1 MAARSRLGS
10 RADEGRFRVHYTA
23 APRGLPGRSVK
34 FVWAGAGQATAGK
47 RHGER
52 LWLGSRGPSSVG
64 VAAPVT
70 RFNRAMMFQ
79 PGFEALPRP
88 ELRALQLARLQEM
101 VARQYECVPA
111 YRAKFGAAG
120 VTPDNLRTL
129 DDLARFPLTRKADLR
144 DHYPLGLSCVPREE
158 LRRLHA
164 SSGTTGKPTVVAY
177 DANDLDVFAEVVA
190 RSLYAAGARPGMTFH
205 NAYGY
210 GLFTGGLGTHA
221 GAERLGLCTVPV
233 SGGATERQV
242 GLILDLEPEV
252 IACTPSYAL
261 VLAGEFTRRG
271 IRPEDLSLRYAVLGA
286 EPWTEKTRR
295 EVEARLGVTATNIYG
310 LSEIIGPGVSNED
323 AAEQRGSYLW
333 EDHFYP
339 EIVDAGTGEVLP
351 DGEWGVLV
359 LSSMTRTAMPVL
371 RYWTG
376 DITRLIPEASEP
388 NTTGRTVRRMDQIRG
403 RADDLIILRGVN
415 VYPTQLEAVL
425 VGMGQVSP
433 HYHIVLTRTG
443 TRDDLTLRVETE
455 TESAALR
462 TEIERL
468 VKAQVGVTVRCEL
481 CEPGSLPRSEG
492 GKLRRV
498 TDLRGEG

>member
-1 MAARSRLGS
+1 
-10 RADEGRFRVHYTA
+10 
-23 APRGLPGRSVK
+23 
-34 FVWAGAGQATAGK
+34 
-47 RHGER
+47 
-52 LWLGSRGPSSVG
+52 
-64 VAAPVT
+64 
-70 RFNRAMMFQ
+70 MFQ
-79 PGFEALPRP
+79 PDREALPLA
-88 ELRALQLARLQEM
+88 ELRALQLARLQTM

-111 YRAKFGAAG
+111 YRARFEALGL
-120 VTPDNLRTL
+120 TPDDLRTL
-129 DDLARFPLTRKADLR
+129 GDLARFPLTRKADLR
-144 DHYPLGLSCVPREE
+144 DNYPLGLTAVPRSQ

-177 DANDLDVFAEVVA
+177 DQNDLGVFAEVVA

-210 GLFTGGLGTHA
+210 GLFTGGLGLHG

-233 SGGATERQV
+233 SGGGTERQV
-242 GLILDLEPEV
+242 GLILDLQPEV

-261 VLAGEFTRRG
+261 VLADEFARLGVGPGDTA
-271 IRPEDLSLRYAVLGA
+271 LRSAVLGA

-339 EIVDAGTGEVLP
+339 EIVDPETGEVLP

-359 LSSMTRTAMPVL
+359 LSSMTRTALPVL

-376 DITRLIPEASEP
+376 DITRLIPEP
-388 NTTGRTVRRMDQIRG
+388 NATGRTLRRMDGIRG

-425 VGMGQVSP
+425 LRMGQVSP

-443 TRDDLTLRVETE
+443 TRDDLLLRVESGTE
-455 TESAALR
+455 NAALR
-462 TEIERL
+462 AEIERS
-468 VKAQVGVTVRCEL
+468 VKALVGVTVRCEL
-481 CEPGSLPRSEG
+481 CVPGSLPRSEG
-492 GKLRRV
+492 GKLKRV
-498 TDLRGEG
+498 TDLRVLD

>member
-1 MAARSRLGS
+1 
-10 RADEGRFRVHYTA
+10 
-23 APRGLPGRSVK
+23 
-34 FVWAGAGQATAGK
+34 
-47 RHGER
+47 
-52 LWLGSRGPSSVG
+52 
-64 VAAPVT
+64 
-70 RFNRAMMFQ
+70 MFQ
-79 PGFEALPRP
+79 PGLEALPVP
-88 ELRALQLARLQEM
+88 ELRALQLARLREM
-101 VARQYECVPA
+101 VARQYERVPA

-120 VTPDNLRTL
+120 VTPDDLRTL
-129 DDLARFPLTRKADLR
+129 GDLARFPLTRKADLR
-144 DHYPLGLSCVPREE
+144 DNYPLGLSCVPRGE

-233 SGGATERQV
+233 SGGGTERQV

-261 VLAGEFTRRG
+261 VLAGEFARRG

-295 EVEARLGVTATNIYG
+295 EVEERLGVIATNIYG

-339 EIVDAGTGEVLP
+339 EIVDAGTGEPLP

-376 DITRLIPEASEP
+376 DITRLIPEDREP
-388 NTTGRTVRRMDQIRG
+388 NTTGRTMRRMDQIRG

-443 TRDDLTLRVETE
+443 ARDDLTLQVETE
-455 TESAALR
+455 TESPALR
-462 TEIERL
+462 AEIERL
-468 VKAQVGVTVRCEL
+468 IKAQVGVTVRCEL
-481 CEPGSLPRSEG
+481 CVPGSLPRSEG

-498 TDLRGEG
+498 TDLRGEEG

>member
-1 MAARSRLGS
+1 MFRPDREAMPL
-10 RADEGRFRVHYTA
+10 AD
-23 APRGLPGRSVK
+23 
-34 FVWAGAGQATAGK
+34 
-47 RHGER
+47 
-52 LWLGSRGPSSVG
+52 
-64 VAAPVT
+64 
-70 RFNRAMMFQ
+70 
-79 PGFEALPRP
+79 
-88 ELRALQLARLQEM
+88 LRALQLAQLQAM
-101 VARQYECVPA
+101 VARQFEHVPA
-111 YRAKFGAAG
+111 YRAKFEAAG
-120 VTPDNLRTL
+120 VTPDDLRTL
-129 DDLARFPLTRKADLR
+129 DDLARFPLTRKSDLR
-144 DHYPLGLSCVPREE
+144 DNYPLGLTAVPREE

-177 DANDLDVFAEVVA
+177 DENDLGVFAEVVA
-190 RSLYAAGARPGMTFH
+190 RSLSAAGARPGMTFH

-210 GLFTGGLGTHA
+210 GLFTGGLGLHG
-221 GAERLGLCTVPV
+221 GAERLGLNTVPV
-233 SGGATERQV
+233 SGGGTERQV

-261 VLAGEFTRRG
+261 VLADAFARQGV
-271 IRPEDLSLRYAVLGA
+271 RPEDLSLRYAVLGA

-339 EIVDAGTGEVLP
+339 EIVDPETGEVLP
-351 DGEWGVLV
+351 DGEYGVLV

-376 DITRLIPEASEP
+376 DITRLIAEP
-388 NTTGRTVRRMDQIRG
+388 NSTGRTFRRMDQIRG

-443 TRDDLTLRVETE
+443 TRDDLTLRVESE
-455 TESAALR
+455 DRAPALR
-462 TEIERL
+462 AEIERL
-468 VKAQVGVTVRCEL
+468 IKAQVGVTVACDL

-492 GKLRRV
+492 GKLKRV
-498 TDLRGEG
+498 TDLRLREEG

>member
-1 MAARSRLGS
+1 MFRPDREAMPL
-10 RADEGRFRVHYTA
+10 AD
-23 APRGLPGRSVK
+23 
-34 FVWAGAGQATAGK
+34 
-47 RHGER
+47 
-52 LWLGSRGPSSVG
+52 
-64 VAAPVT
+64 
-70 RFNRAMMFQ
+70 
-79 PGFEALPRP
+79 
-88 ELRALQLARLQEM
+88 LRALQLAQLQAM
-101 VARQYECVPA
+101 VARQFEHVPA
-111 YRAKFGAAG
+111 YRAKFEAAG
-120 VTPDNLRTL
+120 VTPDDLRTL
-129 DDLARFPLTRKADLR
+129 DDLARFPLTRKSDLR
-144 DHYPLGLSCVPREE
+144 DNYPLGLTAVPREG

-177 DANDLDVFAEVVA
+177 DENDLGVFAEVVA

-210 GLFTGGLGTHA
+210 GLFTGGLGLHG
-221 GAERLGLCTVPV
+221 GAERLGLNTVPV
-233 SGGATERQV
+233 SGGGTERQV

-261 VLAGEFTRRG
+261 VLADAFARQGV
-271 IRPEDLSLRYAVLGA
+271 RPEDLSLRYAVLGA

-339 EIVDAGTGEVLP
+339 EIVDPETGEVLP
-351 DGEWGVLV
+351 DGEYGVLV

-376 DITRLIPEASEP
+376 DITRLIAEP
-388 NTTGRTVRRMDQIRG
+388 NSTGRTFRRMDQIRG

-443 TRDDLTLRVETE
+443 TRDDLTLRVESE
-455 TESAALR
+455 DRAPALR
-462 TEIERL
+462 AEIERL
-468 VKAQVGVTVRCEL
+468 IKAQVGVTVACDL

-492 GKLRRV
+492 GKLKRV
-498 TDLRGEG
+498 TDLREEG

>member
-1 MAARSRLGS
+1 
-10 RADEGRFRVHYTA
+10 
-23 APRGLPGRSVK
+23 
-34 FVWAGAGQATAGK
+34 
-47 RHGER
+47 
-52 LWLGSRGPSSVG
+52 
-64 VAAPVT
+64 
-70 RFNRAMMFQ
+70 MFQ
-79 PGFEALPRP
+79 PDREAMPLPD
-88 ELRALQLARLQEM
+88 LRALQLARLQATA
-101 VARQYECVPA
+101 ARMAERVPA
-111 YRAKFGAAG
+111 HRARFGGAG
-120 VTPDNLRTL
+120 VTPDDLRTL
-129 DDLARFPLTRKADLR
+129 EDLARFPLTRKSDLR
-144 DHYPLGLSCVPREE
+144 DHYPLGLSAVPRHE

-177 DANDLDVFAEVVA
+177 DENDLVVFAEVVA
-190 RSLYAAGARPGMTFH
+190 RSLHAAGARPGMTFH

-210 GLFTGGLGTHA
+210 GLFTGGLGLHG

-233 SGGATERQV
+233 SGGGTERQV
-242 GLILDLEPEV
+242 SLILDLEPEV

-261 VLAGEFTRRG
+261 VLADEFARRG
-271 IRPEDLSLRYAVLGA
+271 VRPEDTSLRYAVLGA

-339 EIVDAGTGEVLP
+339 EIVDPETGEVLP

-359 LSSMTRTAMPVL
+359 LSSISRTALPML

-376 DITRLIPEASEP
+376 DITRLLPDAGEP
-388 NTTGRTVRRMDQIRG
+388 NATGRTMRRMDGIRG

-425 VGMGQVSP
+425 IGMGQVSP
-433 HYHIVLTRTG
+433 HYHVVLTRTG
-443 TRDDLTLRVETE
+443 TRDDLLLRVETGEE
-455 TESAALR
+455 TAALR
-462 TEIERL
+462 GEIERL
-468 VKAQVGVTVRCEL
+468 VKVQVGVTVRCEL
-481 CEPGSLPRSEG
+481 CVPGSLPRSEG

>member
-1 MAARSRLGS
+1 
-10 RADEGRFRVHYTA
+10 
-23 APRGLPGRSVK
+23 
-34 FVWAGAGQATAGK
+34 
-47 RHGER
+47 
-52 LWLGSRGPSSVG
+52 
-64 VAAPVT
+64 
-70 RFNRAMMFQ
+70 MFQ
-79 PGFEALPRP
+79 PDLEAMPLPD
-88 ELRALQLARLQEM
+88 LRALQLARLRDM
-101 VARQYECVPA
+101 VARQFEHVPA
-111 YRAKFGAAG
+111 YRAKFAAAG
-120 VTPDNLRTL
+120 VTPDDLWTL
-129 DDLARFPLTRKADLR
+129 SDLARFPLTRKSDLR
-144 DHYPLGLSCVPREE
+144 DNYPLGLTAVPREQ

-177 DANDLDVFAEVVA
+177 DENDLDVFAEVVA
-190 RSLYAAGARPGMTFH
+190 RSLHAAGARPGMTFH

-210 GLFTGGLGTHA
+210 GLFTGGLGLHG
-221 GAERLGLCTVPV
+221 GAERLGLNTVPV
-233 SGGATERQV
+233 SGGGTERQV

-261 VLAGEFTRRG
+261 VLADAFARQGV
-271 IRPEDLSLRYAVLGA
+271 RPEDLSLRYAVLGA

-339 EIVDAGTGEVLP
+339 EIVDPETGEVLP
-351 DGEWGVLV
+351 DGEYGVLV
-359 LSSMTRTAMPVL
+359 LSSMTRTALPVL

-376 DITRLIPEASEP
+376 DITRLLPEA
-388 NTTGRTVRRMDQIRG
+388 NTTGRTFRRMDQIRG

-433 HYHIVLTRTG
+433 HYHVVLTRTG
-443 TRDDLTLRVETE
+443 TRDDLTLRVE
-455 TESAALR
+455 SGDRAPALR
-462 TEIERL
+462 DEIERL
-468 VKAQVGVTVRCEL
+468 VKVQVGVTVTCDL

-498 TDLRGEG
+498 TDLRSAQ